1 MIRTTSTRQNQPKL
15 QEVEEEPRHQ
25 MGHGWRHPEVRR
37 WLLRALC
44 HLVCSFHCRLF
55 QLHRV
60 HAPAEQHRW
69 EQCRYSCFF
78 VFFYGYSNKMSFIFS
93 PELNIIMKVRSLV
106 LSAFHE
112 EKSLQCYITILV
124 VLINLFHQYINSSI
138 VYLNYGA
145 EMGNSLN
152 ILKKSREV
160 FPMKRVASRLY
171 SSTVSNFLL
180 AWCFIWPAFL
190 ENLKKKV
197 GREIWFFY
205 MNLVIVAV

>member
-1 MIRTTSTRQNQPKL
+1 
-15 QEVEEEPRHQ
+15 
-25 MGHGWRHPEVRR
+25 
-37 WLLRALC
+37 
-44 HLVCSFHCRLF
+44 
-55 QLHRV
+55 
-60 HAPAEQHRW
+60 
-69 EQCRYSCFF
+69 
-78 VFFYGYSNKMSFIFS
+78 MSFIFF
-93 PELNIIMKVRSLV
+93 PWAKHHHEGKVLGSLRV
-106 LSAFHE
+106 VHSAFHE